1 MASDKASEKS
11 DLLFLIRSLTRV
23 IYYVTD
29 EEDQALISLASSLK
43 KSAKNIWVFNAAFG
57 IRPLSEHIG
66 DWKSQQHKD
75 SGKDIHD
82 LLIEAYK
89 ADPKEEV
96 NFYIITDP
104 ERWLRDEHVQRRVL
118 NFIHQVHNNVHTI
131 KMLIFVGS
139 QKFIPHNLQRYI
151 SVVHDPGPGEKEI
164 EEIIRV
170 AASKMTM
177 PVPPGISDLFRGLTR
192 FEIHS
197 AIAQSVIRTREEDPD
212 NPRID
217 PAHILEFR
225 RRQIHKTDLL
235 QYVDTTK
242 FTMGDLGG
250 THRFKTWAK
259 KTRACWTPEGKLY
272 GLKPPRGVLCVGV
285 WGCGKSL
292 ATKCLGSL
300 WGLPVVQLELG
311 RLQGGRVGE
320 SESNAYR
327 ALRIIESLAPCVTGE
342 TLVTLADGTCRPIAS
357 LWEDSVSG
365 SNEELHVQCW
375 NERTLR
381 VETTRVHTVTRRK
394 AEAFRVEAANGFYVN
409 ATANHLH
416 YVMRGGMPEW
426 VRTDELSPGDMMAVP
441 TAKYEGNEDC
451 VRFHPKGMRVYDRN
465 GEVEFRRGG
474 GGFRDAVVP
483 RLPVRWST
491 DLGWVLGALEGDGF
505 IGANDGIGFT
515 NTSTVLLGAFERV
528 VSESFGI
535 EPKRY
540 LHDQTE
546 LPPLHGLSKDPD
558 FKPCWTTVVV
568 NQLAAEFLRS
578 ARESILSAPPQVRA
592 AFVAGWID
600 ADGCIQ
606 PDKISLSVKHS
617 MQWHA
622 RQLLARQLIQSL
634 GVVPSKFDMPN
645 LEVTGTR
652 AVALAAILKEFLIEK
667 NVKATHVTSS
677 EIGFD
682 RGMGFACGRLLHDVR
697 KASGVMWEN
706 IDVSSGVTWSYEN
719 GHVPVSERHLKN
731 YARIFGDAGADLQH
745 LLDAECRWVKVTSV
759 ESVGNQD
766 VYDLACEGDDTH
778 SFIANGLVTHN
789 CIVWVDEAEKSFA
802 GTHSS
807 SQSDAGTVARV
818 VGILSTWIQ
827 ETKAQVCLVMT
838 ANSLST
844 LPVEFVNR
852 MDERFFFDLPS
863 TQERIDILKIHLRKA
878 NQSPEDYNLADLA
891 EKANNMVGRE
901 IEQALNAA
909 LIESFNERMPC
920 LDEGILGQTLEKKPR
935 IVKTMVDEVR
945 AVLEWVGYDEGVD
958 DGIRARFASEPNR
971 NEGSFKFVQ
980 KV

>member
-1 MASDKASEKS
+1 
-11 DLLFLIRSLTRV
+11 
-23 IYYVTD
+23 
-29 EEDQALISLASSLK
+29 
-43 KSAKNIWVFNAAFG
+43 VFNAAFG
-57 IRPLSEHIG
+57 IQPITEYLG
-66 DWKSQQHKD
+66 DWKTQQHKD
-75 SGKDIHD
+75 NGKDIHD

-170 AASKMTM
+170 AASKMSM
-177 PVPPGISDLFRGLTR
+177 PVPPGIGDLFRGLTR

-197 AIAQSVIRTREEDPD
+197 AIAQSVIRTREDDPQ

-235 QYVDTTK
+235 QYVDTSK
-242 FTMGDLGG
+242 FTMNDLGG

-259 KTRACWTPEGKLY
+259 KTRSCWTPEGKVY

-292 ATKCLGSL
+292 ATKSLGSL

-320 SESNAYR
+320 SEGNAYR
-327 ALRIIESLAPCVTGE
+327 ALRIIESLAP
-342 TLVTLADGTCRPIAS
+342 
-357 LWEDSVSG
+357 
-365 SNEELHVQCW
+365 
-375 NERTLR
+375 
-381 VETTRVHTVTRRK
+381 
-394 AEAFRVEAANGFYVN
+394 
-409 ATANHLH
+409 
-416 YVMRGGMPEW
+416 
-426 VRTDELSPGDMMAVP
+426 
-441 TAKYEGNEDC
+441 
-451 VRFHPKGMRVYDRN
+451 
-465 GEVEFRRGG
+465 
-474 GGFRDAVVP
+474 
-483 RLPVRWST
+483 
-491 DLGWVLGALEGDGF
+491 
-505 IGANDGIGFT
+505 
-515 NTSTVLLGAFERV
+515 
-528 VSESFGI
+528 
-535 EPKRY
+535 
-540 LHDQTE
+540 
-546 LPPLHGLSKDPD
+546 
-558 FKPCWTTVVV
+558 
-568 NQLAAEFLRS
+568 
-578 ARESILSAPPQVRA
+578 
-592 AFVAGWID
+592 
-600 ADGCIQ
+600 
-606 PDKISLSVKHS
+606 
-617 MQWHA
+617 
-622 RQLLARQLIQSL
+622 
-634 GVVPSKFDMPN
+634 
-645 LEVTGTR
+645 
-652 AVALAAILKEFLIEK
+652 
-667 NVKATHVTSS
+667 
-677 EIGFD
+677 
-682 RGMGFACGRLLHDVR
+682 
-697 KASGVMWEN
+697 
-706 IDVSSGVTWSYEN
+706 
-719 GHVPVSERHLKN
+719 
-731 YARIFGDAGADLQH
+731 
-745 LLDAECRWVKVTSV
+745 
-759 ESVGNQD
+759 
-766 VYDLACEGDDTH
+766 
-778 SFIANGLVTHN
+778 

-838 ANSLST
+838 ANSLAS

-878 NQSPEDYNLADLA
+878 NQKPEDYNLADLA
-891 EKANNMVGRE
+891 ERANNMVGRE

-909 LIESFNERMPC
+909 LIESFNEEKPS
-920 LDEGILGQTLEKKPR
+920 LDEEILGQTLERKPR

-945 AVLEWVGYDEGVD
+945 AVLEWVGYDESVD